1 MRNVSFKTTNEI
13 KRAQYIIT
21 REEYHNEYG
30 EGKGAKFYVKEL
42 KPFLFFWKRWIYIKH
57 ESYGGMGDCYQER
70 TQFKNVLD
78 ARDFIKNVLCTGLD
92 RSKVTM
98 MIMEK
103 HDCLK

>member
-1 MRNVSFKTTNEI
+1 
-13 KRAQYIIT
+13 
-21 REEYHNEYG
+21 
-30 EGKGAKFYVKEL
+30 
-42 KPFLFFWKRWIYIKH
+42 
-57 ESYGGMGDCYQER
+57 MGDCYQER
-70 TQFKNVLD
+70 TPFKNVLD

>member
-1 MRNVSFKTTNEI
+1 M
-13 KRAQYIIT
+13 AQYIIT

-30 EGKGAKFYVKEL
+30 GGKGAKFYVKEL

-78 ARDFIKNVLCTGLD
+78 ARDFIKNVLYTGLD

>member
-1 MRNVSFKTTNEI
+1 MG
-13 KRAQYIIT
+13 QYQIV

-42 KPFLFFWKRWIYIKH
+42 KSFLFFWKRWNYIKH
-57 ESYGGMGDCYQER
+57 ETCGWGDCYYER
-70 TQFKNVLD
+70 THFKNVLD